1 MNSLCL
7 KTLKWFERWG
17 GTVSPT
23 DDEIPIISKI
33 EQYPG
38 LVINTATGWGM
49 TESPAS
55 GQLTADLLMDTK
67 PIIDPRPYR
76 LSRFSE

>member
-1 MNSLCL
+1 MV
-7 KTLKWFERWG
+7 ERWG
-17 GTVSPT
+17 GTVAPT
-23 DDEIPIISKI
+23 DDEIPIISTI

-55 GQLTADLLMDTK
+55 GRLTAELLMGET
-67 PIIDPRPYR
+67 PFIDPTPYKP
-76 LSRFSE
+76 SRFN